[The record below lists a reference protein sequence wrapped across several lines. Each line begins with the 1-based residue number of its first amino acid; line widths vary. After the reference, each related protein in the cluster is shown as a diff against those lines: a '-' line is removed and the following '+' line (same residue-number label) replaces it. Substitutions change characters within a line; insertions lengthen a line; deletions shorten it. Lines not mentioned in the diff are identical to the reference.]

1 MMMIMYGR
9 NDDDDGDLDV
19 VAHLFQQLVLFHDRY
34 EDDDDDV
41 AHLLKQLVLPPLT
54 FGLKSV
60 ERLPDVVD
68 LVFH

>member
-1 MMMIMYGR
+1 MSHR
-9 NDDDDGDLDV
+9 LNDSDGHDQDCHDKGSFDD
-19 VAHLFQQLVLFHDRY
+19 
-34 EDDDDDV
+34 